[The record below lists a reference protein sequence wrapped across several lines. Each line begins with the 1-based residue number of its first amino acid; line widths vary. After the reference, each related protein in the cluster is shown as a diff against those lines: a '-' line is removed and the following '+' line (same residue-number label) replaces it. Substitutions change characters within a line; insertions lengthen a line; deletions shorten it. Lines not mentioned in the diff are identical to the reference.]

1 MLCYWKEEKMWK
13 GEEKALLRIQFISH
27 SLSLIDVAILTFL
40 RIASNHW
47 DIGSLGALQKLC
59 KESENSIFQRNSI
72 KLDSDDSAV
81 DRPACTSDNRT
92 LHNICD
98 CNNGPSQSGH
108 SWRTIDSCC
117 LYSRPEREHHRC

>member
-1 MLCYWKEEKMWK
+1 MLCYRIGEI
-13 GEEKALLRIQFISH
+13 GEEGGKALLRIQFISH

-47 DIGSLGALQKLC
+47 DIGSLGRCSSCVKRVRIDIL
-59 KESENSIFQRNSI
+59 SIYAIRTD

-117 LYSRPEREHHRC
+117 PYNRPEHEHL